1 MPQNFVAI
9 QNISYK
15 VLTQHMQLN
24 ATVMELKWEMLK
36 KKYLKQFLVSISL
49 VLNDE
54 VEEERIV
61 YLCIN
66 KIT

>member
-1 MPQNFVAI
+1 MPQIFVAI

-24 ATVMELKWEMLK
+24 ATVMELKCEMLK

>member
-1 MPQNFVAI
+1 
-9 QNISYK
+9 
-15 VLTQHMQLN
+15 MQLN
-24 ATVMELKWEMLK
+24 ATVMELKCEVLK